1 MAVFYCKL
9 CLYESECFDS
19 LQAHFKSEAHID
31 MVCALPKDTVLTCL
45 VCNQYVTNQ
54 KCNFRRHMTTCGVV
68 KQIIEKPPV
77 DFVCNVCNKQ
87 FQTRSGLFKHKQKC
101 VKNEPPTASPSGN
114 SFSHTHTP
122 DDTVNTSTIVNYLE
136 KRLDNLEQKVLDNIE
151 QKVLEALKTS
161 VMNTTINNIHNGDNH
176 IQNNVNLNVFLNE
189 HCKDAM
195 NIMDFI
201 QGIQLKLKPKDI
213 AEFGV
218 NNYVGTMSK
227 IMIKELEMLPLT
239 QRPLHCTDVR
249 RHTLH
254 VKHEDEW
261 HKECKGTPIL
271 MNAIVRLQAICQ
283 MEARKNFSMKH
294 NDTHYKLFI
303 QVTGGKNGGDD
314 NIFAARNSKI
324 VSKICSAVR
333 LDKTHPLPL
342 PA

>member
-1 MAVFYCKL
+1 
-9 CLYESECFDS
+9 
-19 LQAHFKSEAHID
+19 
-31 MVCALPKDTVLTCL
+31 
-45 VCNQYVTNQ
+45 
-54 KCNFRRHMTTCGVV
+54 MTTCGVV

-101 VKNEPPTASPSGN
+101 TSAPAPVVNDDIVHLA
-114 SFSHTHTP
+114 P
-122 DDTVNTSTIVNYLE
+122 DVNKSILHDIGINVDDPDLKQTLHVLCDTVVNLHADV
-136 KRLDNLEQKVLDNIE
+136 KHMQQKIDSL
-151 QKVLEALKTS
+151 QTS
-161 VMNTTINNIHNGDNH
+161 VINTTVNNTHNGDV
-176 IQNNVNLNVFLNE
+176 QNNVNLNVFLNE

-201 QGIQLKLKPKDI
+201 QGIQLKLKPNDI

-218 NNYVGTMSK
+218 NNYVGTMSN

-303 QVTGGKNGGDD
+303 QVTGGKNGGDA
-314 NIFAARNSKI
+314 NVFAARNSKI
-324 VSKICSAVR
+324 ISKICSAVR